1 MTARALNAGGRS
13 MNGSRIPRSVVAL
26 ALAVVGWAWLHSRL
40 SDPPHV
46 DRPPAALVATTP
58 AQPTAPATH
67 VICGRAL
74 DAHGAPTA
82 VATVWLTRHERSDFD
97 LAGSTIVAQTQT
109 GGDGRFALAPLVSA
123 FGQSSETPAEFEVW
137 IWKPGLAVARTSFF
151 GTAPAEPLTVSLLD
165 ERPLTIQL
173 RQPDGSPCSDATA
186 TPTLIWSTGDR
197 KIKLPQPICERLKT
211 HSAGDGRIQVSG
223 WHRGSVTVA
232 LETKEFGVQTAR
244 FDIRPHDDTP
254 IVVTLRSTRPFEGRV
269 APPEGAK
276 ADLSRLQVVLRQ
288 SSLSPAPESKGKA
301 APEESPAS
309 PLVWL
314 DEYVVRPDRDGHFG
328 ILHFPAA
335 TRGSLRLH
343 IRGLGALGF
352 ADDRDS
358 SCESSDLPADK
369 TLKIDLPAR
378 KGVWTTW
385 FARDAHTKRPL
396 AGVRVG
402 LLASNEF
409 RCGGRTDANGCLRVC
424 LAAGE
429 TYAIECE
436 LPDGYLRT
444 LFGPQA
450 YVEIPGGVTH
460 CEPPPIELV
469 RGCPI
474 EGRAVDAAGRPL
486 ADVRIRADWQTR
498 ETKAGK
504 KPADVRQWVVTDVG
518 GRFRF
523 EQVEAGANVR
533 LTANRAGILF
543 TQPITMVAGDDKPI
557 LLQEPTRELVALS
570 GRVSGTD
577 RKPLVGAQV
586 VVEVADSPDALGQFR
601 TTVETDGSIRT
612 PPQFPRQLKYRLTVR
627 SLLTNVASSAWLC
640 PASSGNRFPDLAV
653 DPSKSSLASK
663 LLGQEVVARV
673 NGQLIFASELLE
685 RAAVEP
691 LNADGLNLL
700 SAGNNLARGG
710 IAEEEFRVLQETAIK
725 TFLPGFVRTRLLSQG
740 YCTLMDAEQTRKSE
754 EAIDREF
761 DNYVVKLEGDFQV
774 TSRQGV
780 DEKLR
785 HQGTSL
791 ASLKAEFRYRL
802 FADEYL
808 RGIAQHVGP
817 VDRPQLLAYYQAHHD
832 RYAIPEKVTWQLLEV
847 SFDHQR
853 FTSSK
858 TTSHTVGADSW
869 MALYKRI
876 GREAGVA
883 DDEVRPAS
891 LSAVVPGSLFDES
904 HPNAAENKRT
914 AAATQLAEADSVSD
928 STEPESHRDGFVW
941 SDDMKEFYGRKN
953 GLKVLDDALAC
964 LRKGEPFAA
973 VATKF
978 SDGPRAEQGGWQRP
992 TRPESI
998 VDDKTAAML
1007 RQLAEGETSSVIETD
1022 HAFRV
1027 IRLVTRM
1034 PAGWV
1039 PFEEVEKTIR
1049 QHLDQE
1055 RAQQA
1060 LDVLASR
1067 ATIESAFPLDNSWQ
1081 RVPSPA
1087 GESAASEST
1096 AP

>member
-1 MTARALNAGGRS
+1 

-26 ALAVVGWAWLHSRL
+26 ALAVVGWAWLYSRL

-46 DRPPAALVATTP
+46 DRPPAAFVATTP
-58 AQPTAPATH
+58 AQPPAPATH
-67 VICGRAL
+67 TICGRAL

-82 VATVWLTRHERSDFD
+82 GATVWLTRREKSDLD
-97 LAGSTIVAQTQT
+97 LAGCTIIAQTQA
-109 GGDGRFALAPLVSA
+109 GADGRFTLAPLASA
-123 FGQSSETPAEFEVW
+123 LEQSSEDPAEFEVW
-137 IWKPGLAVARTSFF
+137 VWKPGLAVARTSFF

-165 ERPLTIQL
+165 ERQLTIQL
-173 RQPDGSPCSDATA
+173 RNPDGSPCSNATA
-186 TPTLIWSTGDR
+186 TPTLVWTAADH
-197 KIKLPQPICERLKT
+197 KIRLPQPICERLT
-211 HSAGDGRIQVSG
+211 ADTAGDGRLEISG
-223 WHRGSVTVA
+223 WHRGRVAVA
-232 LETKEFGVQTAR
+232 LETKEFGVQTAQ
-244 FDIRPHDDTP
+244 FETRPHGEEP
-254 IVVTLRSTRPFEGRV
+254 IVVMLRSTRPFEGRV
-269 APPEGAK
+269 MPPEGAK
-276 ADLSRLQVVLRQ
+276 ADLSSLQVVLRQ
-288 SSLSPAPESKGKA
+288 SSLSPPERTRKV

-309 PLVWL
+309 PQIWC
-314 DEYVVRPDRDGHFG
+314 DEYVVRPDRDGRFR
-328 ILHFPAA
+328 IPHFPRS

-343 IRGLGALGF
+343 IRGLDALGF

-358 SCESSDLPADK
+358 SCEASDLPAGK

-385 FARDAHTKRPL
+385 IARDAHTKRPL

-409 RCGGRTDANGCLRVC
+409 RCSGRTDANGCLRVC

-429 TYAIECE
+429 TYAIECK

-444 LFGPQA
+444 LFGPEA

-460 CEPPPIELV
+460 CEPSPIELV

-474 EGRAVDAAGRPL
+474 EGQAVDAAGRPL
-486 ADVRIRADWQTR
+486 ADIRIRADWRTR

-504 KPADVRQWVVTDVG
+504 KPADVRQWVVTDVD

-533 LTANRAGILF
+533 LTANGAGVLF
-543 TQPITMVAGDDKPI
+543 TEPVTIVAGDEKPI
-557 LLQEPTRELVALS
+557 LLQEATRELIAIS
-570 GRVSGTD
+570 GRVLGSDG
-577 RKPLVGAQV
+577 KPLIGAEV
-586 VVEVADSPDALGQFR
+586 VVEVSDSPDALGQFR
-601 TTVETDGSIRT
+601 TAVDTDGSIRT

-627 SLLTNVASSAWLC
+627 SLLNNVASSAWLC

-653 DPSKSSLASK
+653 DPSKISLASK
-663 LLGQEVVARV
+663 LLGPEVVARV
-673 NGQLIFASELLE
+673 NGQPIFASELLE
-685 RAAVEP
+685 RAAVESV
-691 LNADGLNLL
+691 NAEGLNLL
-700 SAGNNLARGG
+700 SAGKNLARGD
-710 IAEEEFRVLQETAIK
+710 ITEENFRLLQETAIK
-725 TFLPGFVRTRLLSQG
+725 KFLPEFVRSRLLSQG
-740 YCTLMDAEQTRKSE
+740 YRTLLDAEQMRKSE
-754 EAIDREF
+754 QAIDREF
-761 DNYVVKLEGDFQV
+761 DNYVARLEGDFQV
-774 TSRQGV
+774 KSPQGV
-780 DEKLR
+780 DERLR

-791 ASLKAEFRYRL
+791 ASLKAEFRCRL
-802 FADEYL
+802 CADEYL
-808 RGIAQHVGP
+808 RGIAQHMSP
-817 VDRPQLLAYYQAHHD
+817 VDRPHLLAYYQAHHD

-853 FTSSK
+853 FTSPK
-858 TTSHTVGADSW
+858 TTSHTAGTDSW
-869 MALYKRI
+869 IALYKRI

-883 DDEVRPAS
+883 ADEVRPAS

-904 HPNAAENKRT
+904 RPNAAENKRT
-914 AAATQLAEADSVSD
+914 AAATQLAEVDPVSD
-928 STEPESHRDGFVW
+928 SMDPEAHRDGFVW

-973 VATKF
+973 VAKKF

-998 VDDKTAAML
+998 VDDKTAAILHQM
-1007 RQLAEGETSSVIETD
+1007 AEGETSSVIETD

-1027 IRLVTRM
+1027 IRLVTRL

-1039 PFEEVEKTIR
+1039 PFEDVEKSIR

-1081 RVPSPA
+1081 RVPSPGSPSPA
-1087 GESAASEST
+1087 PESG

>member
-1 MTARALNAGGRS
+1 

-26 ALAVVGWAWLHSRL
+26 VVAVVGWSWLHSRL

-46 DRPPAALVATTP
+46 DRPPAALVATIP

-67 VICGRAL
+67 TICGRAL
-74 DAHGAPTA
+74 DAHGAPVA
-82 VATVWLTRHERSDFD
+82 GATVWLTRHEKSDFD
-97 LAGSTIVAQTQT
+97 LAGSTIFAQTQA
-109 GGDGRFALAPLVSA
+109 GADGRFTLAPLPSA
-123 FGQSSETPAEFEVW
+123 LEQSSEDPAEFEVW

-165 ERPLTIQL
+165 ESPLTIQL
-173 RQPDGSPCSDATA
+173 RKPDGSPCSNTTG
-186 TPTLIWSTGDR
+186 TPMLVWSAADH
-197 KIKLPQPICERLKT
+197 KLKLPLPICERLKA
-211 HSAGDGRIQVSG
+211 HSAGDGRLQVSG
-223 WHRGSVTVA
+223 WHRGRVAVA
-232 LETKEFGVQTAR
+232 LETKEFGVQTAE

-254 IVVTLRSTRPFEGRV
+254 IVVTLRSTQPFEGRV
-269 APPEGAK
+269 VPPEGAK
-276 ADLSRLQVVLRQ
+276 ADLSTLQVVLRQ
-288 SSLSPAPESKGKA
+288 SSLSPAQAAGKNA
-301 APEESPAS
+301 SQDQPAS
-309 PLVWL
+309 WVVWL
-314 DEYVVRPDRDGHFG
+314 DEYVVRPDRDGRFRVP
-328 ILHFPAA
+328 HFPRS
-335 TRGSLRLH
+335 TRGTLRLH
-343 IRGLGALGF
+343 IQGLHALGF

-358 SCESSDLPADK
+358 SCEASDLPAGK
-369 TLKIDLPAR
+369 NLKIDLPAR

-385 FARDAHTKRPL
+385 VARDAYTKRPL
-396 AGVRVG
+396 AGVRVS

-444 LFGPQA
+444 LFGPEA

-474 EGRAVDAAGRPL
+474 VGRAVDAAGRPL
-486 ADVRIRADWQTR
+486 ADIRIRAEWRTR

-504 KPADVRQWVVTDVG
+504 KPADVSQWVSTDEDG
-518 GRFRF
+518 HFRF
-523 EQVEAGANVR
+523 EQVEAGADVR
-533 LTANRAGILF
+533 LTANDVGVLL
-543 TQPITMVAGDDKPI
+543 TQPVTIVAGDEKAI
-557 LLQEPTRELVALS
+557 LLQEPRRELVALS
-570 GRVSGTD
+570 GRVLGND
-577 RKPLVGAQV
+577 GKPLVGAQA

-612 PPQFPRQLKYRLTVR
+612 PLQFPRQLKYRLTVR
-627 SLLTNVASSAWLC
+627 SLLANVASSAWLC

-653 DPSKSSLASK
+653 DASKISAASK
-663 LLGQEVVARV
+663 LLGPEVVARV
-673 NGQLIFASELLE
+673 NGQPIFASELLE
-685 RAAVEP
+685 RAAVES

-700 SAGNNLARGG
+700 SAGKSLANGG
-710 IAEEEFRVLQETAIK
+710 IKEEEFRVLQETAIK
-725 TFLPGFVRTRLLSQG
+725 KFLSGFVRTRLQSQG
-740 YCTLMDAEQTRKSE
+740 YRSLLDAEQMRKSE
-754 EAIDREF
+754 QAIDREF
-761 DNYVVKLEGDFQV
+761 DKYVERLERDFEVK
-774 TSRQGV
+774 SPQGV

-785 HQGTSL
+785 QQGTSL

-808 RGIAQHVGP
+808 RGIAQHIGP
-817 VDRPQLLAYYQAHHD
+817 VDRPQMLAYYQAHHD
-832 RYAIPEKVTWQLLEV
+832 RYAIPEKVTWQLLEIN
-847 SFDHQR
+847 FDHQR
-853 FTSSK
+853 FGTSKSTASK
-858 TTSHTVGADSW
+858 TRSTDFGSEMAVYRKIGHELGARIAEEKVKPALSHDNF
-869 MALYKRI
+869 
-876 GREAGVA
+876 
-883 DDEVRPAS
+883 S
-891 LSAVVPGSLFDES
+891 LSLLDDG
-904 HPNAAENKRT
+904 
-914 AAATQLAEADSVSD
+914 QLSAEATKQITTAMQFAEVDPVSD
-928 STEPESHRDGFVW
+928 STDPEAHRDGFVW

-953 GLKVLDDALAC
+953 GLKVLGDALAC

-998 VDDKTAAML
+998 VDDKTAAIL
-1007 RQLAEGETSSVIETD
+1007 HQLAEGETSSVIETD

-1039 PFEEVEKTIR
+1039 PFEDVEKTIR
-1049 QHLDQE
+1049 QDLDQE

-1081 RVPSPA
+1081 RVPSSVNPSPA
-1087 GESAASEST
+1087 PESGV
-1096 AP
+1096 P